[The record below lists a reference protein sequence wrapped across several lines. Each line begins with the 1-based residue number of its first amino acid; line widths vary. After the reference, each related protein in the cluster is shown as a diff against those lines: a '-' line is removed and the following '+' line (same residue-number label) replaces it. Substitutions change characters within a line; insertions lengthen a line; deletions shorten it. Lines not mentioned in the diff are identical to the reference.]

1 MEALALTLPKAF
13 QALKVGGVLAVISFH
28 SLEDRMV
35 KRFMRKMAGRPQ
47 HRWDRSVLNERRA
60 YGEMLNTKI
69 ITPSKKEVEENPR
82 SRSARLRV
90 LRKLSGGK
98 SLMVFQSKKINKFL
112 MTMVFGLI
120 LFFGAGALCIVW
132 LRMEISSVAKS
143 CGELE
148 GQMEIVGREVYEL
161 RGQRSQSLRPSS
173 LAVMVAGR
181 LAMPAA
187 LNTYHVSA
195 SDLDSRV
202 GGW

>member
-90 LRKLSGGK
+90 LRKLS
-98 SLMVFQSKKINKFL
+98 
-112 MTMVFGLI
+112 
-120 LFFGAGALCIVW
+120 
-132 LRMEISSVAKS
+132 
-143 CGELE
+143 
-148 GQMEIVGREVYEL
+148 EVNL
-161 RGQRSQSLRPSS
+161 
-173 LAVMVAGR
+173 
-181 LAMPAA
+181 
-187 LNTYHVSA
+187 
-195 SDLDSRV
+195 
-202 GGW
+202 